1 MLRGASL
8 AAQFGFLKDQ
18 LGGVERGGLAAHFA
32 LIWWIIWR
40 NSQRR
45 ESDCI
50 WAMPLLFFCKSFFL
64 QISLKRV
71 CRFDASAPS
80 LAPLFLHLLRV
91 ACVHA

>member
-1 MLRGASL
+1 LGVCRMLRGASL

-18 LGGVERGGLAAHFA
+18 LGGAERGRLAAHFA

-50 WAMPLLFFCKSFFL
+50 WAMPLLVFCKVFFADIFKEGL
-64 QISLKRV
+64 
-71 CRFDASAPS
+71 
-80 LAPLFLHLLRV
+80 
-91 ACVHA
+91 